1 MHTYVYDICVYLYI
15 HMYIVVHRFR
25 EQLLM
30 KKRTIIELLE
40 KFQLALP

>member
-1 MHTYVYDICVYLYI
+1 MHTYVYDIFVYLYI
-15 HMYIVVHRFR
+15 HIYIVVHRFS